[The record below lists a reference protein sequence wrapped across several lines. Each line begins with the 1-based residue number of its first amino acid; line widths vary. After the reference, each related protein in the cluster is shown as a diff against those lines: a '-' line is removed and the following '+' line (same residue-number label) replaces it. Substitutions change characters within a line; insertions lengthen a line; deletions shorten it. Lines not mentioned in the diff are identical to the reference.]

1 MSVMTQLLRV
11 GYSKEEE
18 KLALKHVLPAMD
30 SGFNINAVRGNISL
44 FGEDA
49 RAVRDLLIERLSAR
63 VTDSKGTP
71 NPAKPSS
78 VKSSE
83 SADLKKALNV
93 LKSVMSFASRDW
105 PKYLGDGEAI
115 FHFDGTRFTYSS
127 LEGAT
132 IGVDLPVSIKLAEP
146 VQLTVKMIKSALLA
160 SPGKF
165 LVDHEACS
173 INGVKFDPEFRL
185 DPLATPLDVNRQFGS
200 VKTVL
205 EVPLPAEL
213 SGVRMA
219 EGFQDVRTYL
229 NGSCFDLGQHA
240 IIATDGHRM
249 HVANSATLPHFD
261 APVLHQLFPNSSDG
275 QKVILANWQLHLL
288 NAIGATKVSIG
299 RFPAH
304 PKDTP
309 PLNGWRHPQEGSDE
323 LLVRAKGAFGF
334 FIGKSID
341 GRFPDWRRVLHS
353 LDDLERKRV
362 AVRKVSLRIAEQI
375 KEGDQVSDS
384 LLAWKAD
391 YPRSVLIGDS
401 VCDSLRRFIRAEKAS
416 GQSTRPDPLVILDLK
431 AGQIRSLDDAAVPL
445 KIDLSMQDQFEY
457 SEDRPW
463 DHVVGV
469 QASYLADAIE
479 FLGSAEWFVWKSG
492 NLSARKE
499 SLSAVVMPCN
509 L

>member
-11 GYSKEEE
+11 GYSKDEE

-30 SGFNINAVRGNISL
+30 SGFNINAVHGNMSL

-132 IGVDLPVSIKLAEP
+132 IGVDLPVSIKLDEP
-146 VQLTVKMIKSALLA
+146 VQLTVKTIKSALLA

-165 LVDHEACS
+165 LVDQQTS
-173 INGVKFDPEFRL
+173 TINGVKFDPEFRL
-185 DPLATPLDVNRQFGS
+185 DPLATPLDVNRQFGA

-213 SGVRMA
+213 SSVRVAGGVADIRS
-219 EGFQDVRTYL
+219 YL

-249 HVANSATLPHFD
+249 HVANSATLPHFE
-261 APVLHQLFPNSSDG
+261 APLLNQLFPGSNDRHQVLLS
-275 QKVILANWQLHLL
+275 NWQLHLL
-288 NAIGATKVSIG
+288 SAIGAKKLSVG
-299 RFPAH
+299 RFPDL

-309 PLNGWRHPQEGSDE
+309 TLTGWRQPQEGSEE

-334 FIGKSID
+334 FIGKSLG
-341 GRFPDWRRVLHS
+341 GRFPDWKRILPS
-353 LDDLERKRV
+353 LDDLERKRLAVKGV
-362 AVRKVSLRIAEQI
+362 ASSIAEQM
-375 KEGDQVSDS
+375 KAGDPVSEIM
-384 LLAWKAD
+384 LAWRAA
-391 YPRSVLIGDS
+391 YPRSVLISDS

-416 GQSTRPDPLVILDLK
+416 GKCNRPDPLVVLDLK
-431 AGQIRSLDDAAVPL
+431 LGQIRSLDDAAVPL
-445 KIDLSMQDQFEY
+445 KIDLSLQDQFEY
-457 SEDRPW
+457 SEDRPC
-463 DHVVGV
+463 DHLVGV

-479 FLGSAEWFVWKSG
+479 FLGSAEWTVCKSG
-492 NLSARKE
+492 SFTARKE
-499 SLSAVVMPCN
+499 SLSAVVMPCK

>member
-1 MSVMTQLLRV
+1 MSVITQQLRV
-11 GYSKEEE
+11 SYSIEEA

-30 SGFNINAVRGNISL
+30 SFFNINAVHGNMAL
-44 FGEDA
+44 YGEDA
-49 RAVRDLLIERLSAR
+49 LAVRDLLIERLSAR
-63 VTDSKGTP
+63 VAKTECAKT
-71 NPAKPSS
+71 PAKQSS
-78 VKSSE
+78 VKNSAV
-83 SADLKKALNV
+83 ADLKKALNV
-93 LKSVMSFASRDW
+93 LKSLIAFASRDW
-105 PKYLGDGEAI
+105 PKYLGGGEAV
-115 FHFDGTRFTYSS
+115 FQFDGTRFTYSS
-127 LEGAT
+127 LQGST
-132 IGVDLPVSIKLAEP
+132 IGVDLPVSVKLAKP

-185 DPLATPLDVNRQFGS
+185 DPLATPLDVNRHFGS

-205 EVPLPAEL
+205 ELPLPAEL

-219 EGFQDVRTYL
+219 EGVEDIRTSF

-249 HVANSATLPHFD
+249 HVANSATLPHFE
-261 APVLHQLFPNSSDG
+261 APLLNKLYPHSNDG

-288 NAIGATKVSIG
+288 SVIGATKVSVG

-309 PLNGWRHPQEGSDE
+309 PLIGWGHPQEGSDE

-341 GRFPDWRRVLHS
+341 GRFPDWKRVLHS
-353 LDDLERKRV
+353 LDDLESKRV
-362 AVRKVSLRIAEQI
+362 AVRKVSLSIAEQI
-375 KEGDQVSDS
+375 KAGDPVSDS
-384 LLAWKAD
+384 LLSWKAD
-391 YPRSVLIGDS
+391 YPRSVLISDS

-416 GQSTRPDPLVILDLK
+416 GKCKRPDPLVILDLK

-445 KIDLSMQDQFEY
+445 KIDMSMQDQFEY
-457 SEDRPW
+457 SEDRPC
-463 DHVVGV
+463 DHLVGV

-492 NLSARKE
+492 SLSARKE